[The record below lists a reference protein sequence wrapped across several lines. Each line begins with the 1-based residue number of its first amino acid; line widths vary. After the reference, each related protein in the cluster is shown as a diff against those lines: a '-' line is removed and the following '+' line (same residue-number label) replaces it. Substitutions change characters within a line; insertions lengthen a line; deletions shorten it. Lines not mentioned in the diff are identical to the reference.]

1 MAAAE
6 EYDWTRPYRTWEATL
21 KKQDD
26 EEDADAALK
35 RREAAAAAA
44 ACGGCRNLDRT
55 EERALFAQPAAE
67 TLKGAQLA
75 VLRGERMFQ
84 EGRLERAIQWYEK
97 ALVAYDYAF
106 PEDDNIQALLDVM
119 RRDALL
125 GSARVYLEAK
135 LPRAAL
141 RSCRE
146 VSENDEARLL
156 EARACRELDLFDEAR
171 TALGEIDAP
180 RERAL
185 LEARERCY
193 KTNSKVVSKRIVGG
207 LHQKKLQKGILPS
220 SIPACQRDELD
231 DAALPLT
238 KAAEAFSSLVET
250 LDGDDVED
258 RSRLMCT

>member
-21 KKQDD
+21 KKQDEQD
-26 EEDADAALK
+26 DAAAARK

-55 EERALFAQPAAE
+55 EERALFAQPVHE
-67 TLKGAQLA
+67 TLKGARLA
-75 VLRGERMFQ
+75 VERGERMYN
-84 EGRLERAIQWYEK
+84 EGRLERSIQWYER

-106 PEDDNIQALLDVM
+106 PEDDKIQALLDAA

-135 LPRAAL
+135 LFRAAL

-146 VSENDEARLL
+146 VPENEEARLL
-156 EARACRELDLFDEAR
+156 EARACRELDLFEEAR
-171 TALGEIDAP
+171 TALSDIDAP

-185 LEARERCY
+185 LKARERAY
-193 KTNSKVVSKRIVGG
+193 ATNSKVVSKRIVGG
-207 LHQKKLQKGILPS
+207 LRRTKHGILPS
-220 SIPACQRDELD
+220 TVPACQRDELD
-231 DAALPLT
+231 DAAQPIKT
-238 KAAEAFSSLVET
+238 AAEAFSSLVET
-250 LDGDDVED
+250 LEGDDIKD
-258 RSRLMCT
+258 RSSLMCT

>member
-1 MAAAE
+1 MA

-21 KKQDD
+21 KKQD
-26 EEDADAALK
+26 EQEDAAAATK

-55 EERALFAQPAAE
+55 EERALFAQPVHE

-75 VLRGERMFQ
+75 VRRGERMFH
-84 EGRLERAIQWYEK
+84 EGRLERSIQWYEK

-106 PEDDNIQALLDVM
+106 PEDDKIQALLDVM
-119 RRDALL
+119 RRAALL
-125 GSARVYLEAK
+125 GSAQVYLEAK

-146 VSENDEARLL
+146 VSENEEARLL

-171 TALGEIDAP
+171 TALIGIDAP

-193 KTNSKVVSKRIVGG
+193 RTNSKVVSKRIFDR
-207 LHQKKLQKGILPS
+207 KPKLRSGILPTAV
-220 SIPACQRDELD
+220 PACQRDELD
-231 DAALPLT
+231 DAARPLST
-238 KAAEAFSSLVET
+238 AAEAFSSLVET
-250 LDGDDVED
+250 LEGDDIKD
-258 RSRLMCT
+258 RPRLMCT

>member
-1 MAAAE
+1 MTEA
-6 EYDWTRPYRTWEATL
+6 YDWTRPYRTWEATL
-21 KKQDD
+21 KRQD
-26 EEDADAALK
+26 EQEDAAAATK

-67 TLKGAQLA
+67 TLRGAQLA
-75 VLRGERMFQ
+75 VRRGERMFQ
-84 EGRLERAIQWYEK
+84 EGRLERSIQWYER

-106 PEDDNIQALLDVM
+106 PEDDKIQALLDVM
-119 RRDALL
+119 MRDALL

-135 LPRAAL
+135 LFRAAL

-146 VSENDEARLL
+146 VSENEEARLL

-171 TALGEIDAP
+171 KALASIDAP

-193 KTNSKVVSKRIVGG
+193 RTNSKVVSKRIFDR
-207 LHQKKLQKGILPS
+207 KTKLQKGILPA

-231 DAALPLT
+231 DAARPLQS
-238 KAAEAFSSLVET
+238 AAEAFSSLVET

>member
-1 MAAAE
+1 M
-6 EYDWTRPYRTWEATL
+6 Y
-21 KKQDD
+21 
-26 EEDADAALK
+26 
-35 RREAAAAAA
+35 
-44 ACGGCRNLDRT
+44 N
-55 EERALFAQPAAE
+55 
-67 TLKGAQLA
+67 
-75 VLRGERMFQ
+75 
-84 EGRLERAIQWYEK
+84 EGRLERSIQWYEK

-106 PEDDNIQALLDVM
+106 PEDGETQLLLDAT

-125 GSARVYLEAK
+125 GSARVYLEAR

-146 VSENDEARLL
+146 IHQNDEARLL

-171 TALGEIDAP
+171 TALIGIDAP

-185 LEARERCY
+185 LKARERAY
-193 KTNSKVVSKRIVGG
+193 ATNSKVVSKRIVGG
-207 LHQKKLQKGILPS
+207 LRKTKHGILPS

-231 DAALPLT
+231 DAAQPIKT
-238 KAAEAFSSLVET
+238 AAEAFSSLVET

>member
-1 MAAAE
+1 MA

-26 EEDADAALK
+26 EEDAAAALK
-35 RREAAAAAA
+35 KREAAAAAA

-55 EERALFAQPAAE
+55 EERALFAQPVAE
-67 TLKGAQLA
+67 TLQGAKLA
-75 VLRGERMFQ
+75 VRRGEHMYN
-84 EGRLERAIQWYEK
+84 EGRLERAVQWYEK

-106 PEDDNIQALLDVM
+106 PEDDKVQALLDAT

-146 VSENDEARLL
+146 VVENDEARLL
-156 EARACRELDLFDEAR
+156 EARACRELDLFEEAQK
-171 TALGEIDAP
+171 ALAGIDAP

-185 LEARERCY
+185 LKARERAY
-193 KTNSKVVSKRIVGG
+193 ATNSKTISKRIVGG

-231 DAALPLT
+231 DAARPLAT
-238 KAAEAFSSLVET
+238 AAEAFSSLVET
-250 LDGDDVED
+250 LDGDDIKD
-258 RSRLMCT
+258 RSSLMCT

>member
-1 MAAAE
+1 MA

-21 KKQDD
+21 KKQD
-26 EEDADAALK
+26 EQEDAAAATK

-55 EERALFAQPAAE
+55 EERALFAQPVHE
-67 TLKGAQLA
+67 TLKGARLA
-75 VLRGERMFQ
+75 VERGERMYN
-84 EGRLERAIQWYEK
+84 EGRLERSIQWYEK

-106 PEDDNIQALLDVM
+106 PEDGETQRLLDAM

-135 LPRAAL
+135 LFRAAL

-146 VSENDEARLL
+146 IDDYDEARLL

-171 TALGEIDAP
+171 TALSGIDAP

-185 LEARERCY
+185 LQARERAY
-193 KTNSKVVSKRIVGG
+193 ATNSKVVSKRIVGG

-231 DAALPLT
+231 DAARPLT

-250 LDGDDVED
+250 LDGDDIKD
-258 RSRLMCT
+258 RARLMCT

>member
-1 MAAAE
+1 MA

-21 KKQDD
+21 KAQD
-26 EEDADAALK
+26 EQEDAAAARK

-55 EERALFAQPAAE
+55 EERALFAQPAGE
-67 TLKGAQLA
+67 TLTQARLA
-75 VLRGERMFQ
+75 VRRGERMYN
-84 EGRLERAIQWYEK
+84 EGRLERSIQWYEK

-106 PEDDNIQALLDVM
+106 PEDDKIQASLDAT

-135 LPRAAL
+135 LFRAAL

-146 VSENDEARLL
+146 VSENEEARLL
-156 EARACRELDLFDEAR
+156 EARACRELDLFEEAR
-171 TALGEIDAP
+171 TALIGIDAP
-180 RERAL
+180 REEAL
-185 LEARERCY
+185 LKARERAY
-193 KTNSKVVSKRIVGG
+193 RTNSKAVAKRII
-207 LHQKKLQKGILPS
+207 LRKPNLQKGILPA

-231 DAALPLT
+231 DAARPLT

-250 LDGDDVED
+250 LDGDDIKD

>member
-1 MAAAE
+1 MCIRDSM
-6 EYDWTRPYRTWEATL
+6 YT
-21 KKQDD
+21 
-26 EEDADAALK
+26 
-35 RREAAAAAA
+35 
-44 ACGGCRNLDRT
+44 
-55 EERALFAQPAAE
+55 
-67 TLKGAQLA
+67 
-75 VLRGERMFQ
+75 
-84 EGRLERAIQWYEK
+84 EGRLERAVQWYEK

-106 PEDDNIQALLDVM
+106 PEDDKVQALLDAT

-135 LPRAAL
+135 LFRAAL

-146 VSENDEARLL
+146 IHQNDEARLL

-171 TALGEIDAP
+171 TALSGIDAP

-193 KTNSKVVSKRIVGG
+193 RTNSKAVAKRII
-207 LHQKKLQKGILPS
+207 LQKPNLRKGILPS

-231 DAALPLT
+231 DAAQPIKT
-238 KAAEAFSSLVET
+238 AAEAFSSLVEP
-250 LDGDDVED
+250 LDGDDIKD

>member
-84 EGRLERAIQWYEK
+84 EGRLERSIQWYER

-106 PEDDNIQALLDVM
+106 PEDDKIQALLDVM

-135 LPRAAL
+135 LFRAAL

-146 VSENDEARLL
+146 VSENEEARLL

-171 TALGEIDAP
+171 KALASIDAP

-193 KTNSKVVSKRIVGG
+193 RTNSKVVSKRIVGG
-207 LHQKKLQKGILPS
+207 LHQKKLQKGILPA
-220 SIPACQRDELD
+220 SIPACQRDMLD
-231 DAALPLT
+231 DAARPLAT
-238 KAAEAFSSLVET
+238 AAEAFSCLVET

>member
-6 EYDWTRPYRTWEATL
+6 DYDWTRPYRTWEATL
-21 KKQDD
+21 KKQD
-26 EEDADAALK
+26 EQEDAAAATK

-67 TLKGAQLA
+67 TLKQAQLA
-75 VLRGERMFQ
+75 VQRGERMFQ
-84 EGRLERAIQWYEK
+84 EGRLERSIQWYEK

-106 PEDDNIQALLDVM
+106 PEDDKIQALLDVM

-135 LPRAAL
+135 LFRAAL

-146 VSENDEARLL
+146 VSENEEARLL

-171 TALGEIDAP
+171 TALSDIDAP

-193 KTNSKVVSKRIVGG
+193 RTNSKTIGKRIVGG
-207 LHQKKLQKGILPS
+207 LHQKKLRKGILPA

-231 DAALPLT
+231 DSARPLEDAS
-238 KAAEAFSSLVET
+238 KAFAELVET
-250 LDGDDVED
+250 LDGDDVKD
-258 RSRLMCT
+258 RARLMCT